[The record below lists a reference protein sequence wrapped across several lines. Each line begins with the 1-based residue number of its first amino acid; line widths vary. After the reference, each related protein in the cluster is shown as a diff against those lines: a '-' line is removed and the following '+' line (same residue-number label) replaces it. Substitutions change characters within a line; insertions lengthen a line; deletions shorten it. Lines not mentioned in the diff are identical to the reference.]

1 MHSGLMID
9 MLDSG
14 PKGPGS
20 SPKHSRCVVLL
31 SKTLYPYPHGSIGSG
46 RRGGG
51 EGGNNTLLI
60 CLNKRVPVLKK
71 IGLKKILV
79 RIFSPPSSFS

>member
-1 MHSGLMID
+1 MID

-20 SPKHSRCVVLL
+20 SPKHSRCVALL
-31 SKTLYPYPHGSIGSG
+31 SKTLYPYPHWSIGSG
-46 RRGGG
+46 RGGGGRGG
-51 EGGNNTLLI
+51 EGGNTLLI